1 MTKNQQKNLVIASG
15 KGGVGKSMLTSSL
28 SILFNQQNKIIAVD
42 CDVDAPN
49 LAIWLN
55 EEKKWQT
62 IKKISTSEKAIVNYK
77 KCIGC
82 GSCAQKC
89 QFKAIKMTPNKPQIN
104 VFTCEG
110 CGLCEIICP
119 TKAISLHK
127 VKNGEIKTKKTKYNF
142 PLITGQL
149 YPGETGSGKV
159 IDQVIQKAKNYQ
171 YDLMLIDSS
180 PGTGCP
186 VIASLKEADQV
197 LLVTEPTPSGFND
210 LKRILQVVNH
220 FAIPYFIIINKWD
233 INKKL
238 SLKIKNWADKNFI
251 GQIAYNPQIFNAIS
265 QFKPIMETDLK
276 TKNEIISIYKKLNKL
291 L

>member
-1 MTKNQQKNLVIASG
+1 MSKNKKIKLVIASG

-28 SILFNQQNKIIAVD
+28 SILFNQHKKIIAVD

-55 EEKKWQT
+55 EAKKWQT
-62 IKKISTSEKAIVNYK
+62 TKKISTSEKAIVNYK

-82 GSCAQKC
+82 GSCAQNC
-89 QFKAIKMTPNKPQIN
+89 QFKAIKMVKNKPQIN

-110 CGLCEIICP
+110 CGLCKIICP
-119 TKAISLHK
+119 SKAISLHK

-142 PLITGQL
+142 YLITGRL

-159 IDQVIQKAKNYQ
+159 IDQVIQEAENYKHE
-171 YDLMLIDSS
+171 LMIIDSS

-186 VIASLKEADQV
+186 VIASLKEAHQV
-197 LLVTEPTPSGFND
+197 ILVTEPTPAGFND
-210 LKRILQVVNH
+210 LKRILKVVNH
-220 FAIPYFIIINKWD
+220 FAIPYLIIINKWD

-238 SLKIKNWADKNFI
+238 SLKIKNWSGKNFI
-251 GQIAYNPQIFNAIS
+251 GQISYNPEIFNAIS
-265 QFKPIMETDLK
+265 KFKPIMETDLK

>member
-1 MTKNQQKNLVIASG
+1 MNKNKQTKLVIASG

-28 SILFNQQNKIIAVD
+28 AILFNQHKKIIAVD

-55 EEKKWQT
+55 EAKDWQK
-62 IKKISTSEKAIVNYK
+62 IQKISTAEKAIVNYK

-82 GSCAQKC
+82 GSCAKNC
-89 QFKAIKMTPNKPQIN
+89 QFKSIKMAKNKPQIN

-159 IDQVIQKAKNYQ
+159 IDQVIQKAKNYK

-186 VIASLKEADQV
+186 VIASLKEADKV
-197 LLVTEPTPSGFND
+197 LLITEPTPSGFSD
-210 LKRILQVVNH
+210 LKKILQVVNH

-233 INKKL
+233 INKNL
-238 SLKIKNWADKNFI
+238 SLQIKKWAGKNLL
-251 GQIAYNPQIFNAIS
+251 GQISYNPEIFDAIS
-265 QFKPIMETDLK
+265 QFKPLMETDLK
-276 TKNEIISIYKKLNKL
+276 TKNEIISIYKKLIKL